1 MPKYDY
7 DLVVIG
13 GGAAGFVSAKFA
25 NGLGKKVAIVEK
37 DKLGGDCTWYGCV
50 PSKALL
56 KASHIA
62 YQTRH
67 LSSYGLLPDKESP
80 VDSGRVMAHVRSVVQ
95 KVAQGHLPETFTALG
110 INVLLGTP
118 RFRNNHELELGDTV
132 LSAGSFIISTGS
144 SPFIPPVPGIDTV
157 PYLTNKTIFD
167 IDTLPES
174 MVVIGGGPIGIELA
188 SALNRLGMKVSV
200 VHRHRTILNKEED
213 ELTAILTQKLREEGI
228 TFLMESQP
236 LRLSREQGKIRLDV
250 EDKRNNASHLETESV
265 LIAVGRRPNVE
276 GLNLEGAGVMC
287 TERGVQADT
296 RLRTTAPNIYACGD
310 VVGPY
315 LFSHMA
321 EYQALI
327 AARNAFLPFKK
338 KTDYR
343 HVVWCTFTDPEL
355 AHAGLTEQEARE
367 IYGDKI
373 GVYRHEYRNTDRGKT
388 DVAEIGI
395 AKFICN
401 SRGRLVGAHILG
413 SRAADVIH
421 EAQLVKSLG
430 IPFSKIYSAIHIYP
444 TFSDVIKHP
453 SKLSYIDSLLRN
465 PFLRVLKKIAGK
477 NGRQ

>member
-7 DLVVIG
+7 DIVVIG
-13 GGAAGFVSAKFA
+13 AGAAGFVSAKFA

-56 KASHIA
+56 KSSQIA

-67 LSSYGLLPDKESP
+67 LSSYGLAPQGGLP

-95 KVAQGHLPETFTALG
+95 KVSQGHRPEAFTALG
-110 INVLLGTP
+110 IDVLFGTP
-118 RFRNNHELELGDTV
+118 RFRNNHEIELGDKI
-132 LSAGSFIISTGS
+132 LSAGSFMISTGS

-157 PYLTNKTIFD
+157 AYLTNKTIFA
-167 IDTLPES
+167 IDDLPES

-188 SALNRLGMKVSV
+188 SAFNRLGVKVSV
-200 VHRHRTILNKEED
+200 VHRHRTILNKEEE
-213 ELTAILTQKLREEGI
+213 ELTAILTQELREEGI
-228 TFLMESQP
+228 TFLMESHP
-236 LRLSREQGKIRLDV
+236 LRLSPEQGKIRLDV
-250 EDKRNNASHLETESV
+250 GDKENNPSHIAAASV

-276 GLNLEGAGVMC
+276 GLDLEKAGVTF
-287 TERGVQADT
+287 TESGVQTDA
-296 RLRTTAPNIYACGD
+296 RLQTTAPNIYACGD

-327 AARNAFLPFKK
+327 AARNALLPFKK
-338 KTDYR
+338 NVDYR
-343 HVVWCTFTDPEL
+343 HAVWCTFTDPEL
-355 AHAGLTEQEARE
+355 AHAGLTEREARAT
-367 IYGDKI
+367 YGDRI
-373 GVYRHEYRNTDRGKT
+373 RVYRHEYRNTDRGRT
-388 DVAEIGI
+388 DMAEVGI
-395 AKFICN
+395 AKFVCD
-401 SRGRLVGAHILG
+401 SGGRLLGAHILG

-430 IPFSKIYSAIHIYP
+430 LPFSKIYSAIHIYP

-453 SKLSYIDSLLRN
+453 AKLSYIDGLLMN
-465 PFLRVLKKIAGK
+465 PFLRILKKLSGK
-477 NGRQ
+477 KERT